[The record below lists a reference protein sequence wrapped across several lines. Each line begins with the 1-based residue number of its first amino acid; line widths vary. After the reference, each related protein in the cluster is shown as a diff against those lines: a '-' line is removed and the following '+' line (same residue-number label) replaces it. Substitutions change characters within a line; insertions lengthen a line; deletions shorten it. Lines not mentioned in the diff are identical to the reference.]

1 MKHIIAI
8 FETWSAFMTRYLV
21 IMLDDAHDQNFI
33 WILTSRMLQS
43 SPIKEISSQ
52 DYEVIKDLS

>member
-1 MKHIIAI
+1 LLTFYATYETSYMNYIIAI

-43 SPIKEISSQ
+43 PS
-52 DYEVIKDLS
+52 L